1 LIKYE
6 IPQAGPVS
14 VKIYNL
20 AGQETLE
27 LVNAVQQ
34 PGRYQINWNGRD
46 SRGEMVPSGVYVY
59 KLRVNGFEETRK
71 MTFMKV
77 TRDL

>member
-46 SRGEMVPSGVYVY
+46 SHGKTLPSGVYICRFQAGSFVQAQ
-59 KLRVNGFEETRK
+59 RMIMVR
-71 MTFMKV
+71 
-77 TRDL
+77 

>member
-1 LIKYE
+1 
-6 IPQAGPVS
+6 VS

-71 MTFMKV
+71 MTFMK
-77 TRDL
+77 

>member
-6 IPQAGPVS
+6 IPQAGLVS

-20 AGQETLE
+20 AGQEISE
-27 LVNAVQQ
+27 MVNAVQQ

-71 MTFMKV
+71 MTFMK
-77 TRDL
+77 